1 MCVGR
6 CSRFVGWSLVP
17 MSVLSMLSNTLLLF
31 PDLKAR
37 YLLEG
42 HVTPEATWST
52 GLWASGL
59 LVLVA
64 ARSFISN
71 NLQRSCCGFRIEMM
85 WQIGTSSVAVAA
97 AGICFLISSAGLAC
111 GPLCLHNSTE
121 GLIWDQPLK
130 KLIRRGSPYFPIQ
143 AWQTLTCE
151 EPSGVVP
158 WNAVLFSVLLAT
170 SGIQVLLCAA
180 QTLNALLG
188 MLCGQGFGRN
198 KVRWETVRPCVSAGG

>member
-59 LVLVA
+59 LVRLRCVCLGDL
-64 ARSFISN
+64 I
-71 NLQRSCCGFRIEMM
+71 LML
-85 WQIGTSSVAVAA
+85 AA

-130 KLIRRGSPYFPIQ
+130 KLIRRCALPYFPIQ

-170 SGIQVLLCAA
+170 SGIQVLLC
-180 QTLNALLG
+180 LSVMNEMLLYP
-188 MLCGQGFGRN
+188 LCISL
-198 KVRWETVRPCVSAGG
+198 C